1 LRRQVERCGFHVSE
15 VIPVVSPPAAA
26 LTMIA
31 QYFARAIPSSL
42 RPAWKFV
49 TQWLVQ
55 FTDRLASAVVPT
67 ADDAAVF
74 VVVAERA

>member
-1 LRRQVERCGFHVSE
+1 VERCGFRARE

-26 LTMIA
+26 LTMIF
-31 QYFARAIPSSL
+31 QYFARAVPSSL
-42 RPAWKFV
+42 RPAWKFM

-55 FTDRLASAVVPT
+55 LTNKLASAVVPT

-74 VVVAERA
+74 VVVAERV